1 MRVLALCSLGMSFVC
16 AACGGPAKPVA
27 TEANVAT
34 ADSLATP
41 SPVDPKPPSWA
52 GVASSAPVA
61 DATETTAPTPPPAP
75 AHPAPT
81 VSGNIDGKPFA
92 PRLAQVSGPMQKD
105 GRLLISFT
113 EADDCVTSADAKAG
127 GATLLMMV
135 PWKDGAKLDLAKLK
149 APNPKAKGFAAAM
162 GEVSFIRISDDGK
175 GNQVS
180 TTFKPTGKA
189 TIVSAPMEQN
199 AIGKMT
205 LDLKSGDYA
214 LSGDVDIKV
223 CFPPK

>member
-1 MRVLALCSLGMSFVC
+1 MRVLALCSFGLSFAFV
-16 AACGGPAKPVA
+16 ACGGAARPAA

-52 GVASSAPVA
+52 GAA
-61 DATETTAPTPPPAP
+61 TAPTADAPEPAAPTTPPAP

-127 GATLLMMV
+127 GATLLMMI

-149 APNPKAKGFAAAM
+149 VPNPKAKGFAAAM
-162 GEVSFIRISDDGK
+162 GEVSFIRIGDDGK
-175 GNQVS
+175 SNQVS

-199 AIGKMT
+199 AVGKMT

>member
-1 MRVLALCSLGMSFVC
+1 MRVPALCSLGLFFVC
-16 AACGGPAKPVA
+16 SACGGAARPAA
-27 TEANVAT
+27 TETNVAT
-34 ADSLATP
+34 ADSLSTP

-52 GVASSAPVA
+52 GAAPAPTV
-61 DATETTAPTPPPAP
+61 DATPEPAPAPQP

-81 VSGNIDGKPFA
+81 ASGNIDGKPFA

-162 GEVSFIRISDDGK
+162 GEVSFIRIGDDGK
-175 GNQVS
+175 SNQVS
-180 TTFKPTGKA
+180 TTFKPAGKA

-214 LSGDVDIKV
+214 LSGDLDIKV